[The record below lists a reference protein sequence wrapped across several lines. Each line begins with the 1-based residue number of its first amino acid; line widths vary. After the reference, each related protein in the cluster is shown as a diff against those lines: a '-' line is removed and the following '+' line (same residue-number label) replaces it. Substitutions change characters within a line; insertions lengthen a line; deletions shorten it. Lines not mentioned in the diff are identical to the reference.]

1 MEMLQCLMDI
11 SVPEDSKCTKCCI
24 YCDEKEVCKYR
35 CLGVDEWVTE
45 ENISKN
51 CVECMEL

>member
-11 SVPEDSKCTKCCI
+11 SVPEDSKCAKCCI
-24 YCDEKEVCKYR
+24 YCDEKEVCKCR
-35 CLGVDEWVTE
+35 CPGVDEWVTE

-51 CVECMEL
+51 CIECMEL